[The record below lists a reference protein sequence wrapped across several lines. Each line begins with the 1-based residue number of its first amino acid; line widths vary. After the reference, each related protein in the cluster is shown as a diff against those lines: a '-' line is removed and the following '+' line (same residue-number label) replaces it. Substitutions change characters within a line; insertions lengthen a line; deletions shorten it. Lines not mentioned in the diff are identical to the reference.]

1 MSHNTIT
8 REFVYHGITEPT
20 DRTTIQTPTF
30 VMQPK
35 LDHSNTDWETCLCC
49 QTDWRLSA
57 QWGTNKGPPL
67 NHLIRVL

>member
-8 REFVYHGITEPT
+8 RELVYHEIT

-35 LDHSNTDWETCLCC
+35 LDHSNTDWETRFVVR
-49 QTDWRLSA
+49 QTGGSRHNGGPIKDPLKPINTSA
-57 QWGTNKGPPL
+57 
-67 NHLIRVL
+67 VM